1 MDAPRPGPL
10 TGEGLAGAL
19 RRAGLRL
26 TRPRRE
32 VYGALR
38 DLGGHRS
45 ADEVAAALRARG
57 AGVSR
62 MTVYNA
68 LGDLLGAGVVLRADA
83 GPGRSL
89 FEARR
94 DRHHHFVCRRCG
106 AVIDV
111 PCVRGR
117 RPCLELPAPVGEADE
132 AQVIFRG
139 VCRACGGRGGAGKGR
154 ARN

>member
-1 MDAPRPGPL
+1 MDAPRAGPL
-10 TGEGLAGAL
+10 TGDALAGAL
-19 RRAGLRL
+19 RAGGLRL

-32 VYGALR
+32 VYEALG

-45 ADEVAAALRARG
+45 ADEVLAALRARG
-57 AGVSR
+57 AAVSR

-68 LGDLLGAGVVLRADA
+68 LADLQAAGVVLRADA
-83 GPGRSL
+83 GPGRTL
-89 FEARR
+89 YEARR
-94 DRHHHFVCRRCG
+94 DWHHHFVCRRCG

-117 RPCLELPAPVGEADE
+117 KPCMRLPAPVGEADE

-139 VCRACGGRGGAGKGR
+139 VCRDCLGRR
-154 ARN
+154 R

>member
-10 TGEGLAGAL
+10 TDDALAGAL
-19 RRAGLRL
+19 RAGGLRL

-57 AGVSR
+57 ARVSR

-68 LGDLLGAGVVLRADA
+68 LADLQRAGVVLPADA
-83 GPGRSL
+83 GPGRAL
-89 FEARR
+89 FETRR
-94 DRHHHFVCRRCG
+94 DWHHHFVCRRCG
-106 AVIDV
+106 RVFDA

-117 RPCLELPAPVGEADE
+117 KPCLRPPRGFGEVDE

-139 VCRACGGRGGAGKGR
+139 RCRSC
-154 ARN
+154 ARR